1 MSIPKMT
8 NDLAV
13 IQRLSDLPNSTEGLT
28 ADQLKAKFDE
38 APLAIQEYINNRLI
52 PAIVAAQI
60 PFTATS
66 EIYADNVDAAIREV
80 QSQVRDASSGTIVSG
95 SVTAEKLSV
104 ELLARTYGGRPWVS
118 MDTPDSADNVDADFP
133 VGQIWLKPAFT
144 VANAAGADWTLNGLT
159 STSEENKITFTGNNT
174 VTVATATQA
183 LTNLG
188 QDGDRVYV
196 LFSTGDVDSEITALT
211 VSINSGEAQDT
222 ATGVYAGTLI
232 GGSLTVQFSATWPST
247 SLAGGSFAVNNYTVV
262 NVDQIIRQTD
272 AAQEI
277 ADWPGYLSGLLPL
290 SSHASP
296 EAVYIQTLNGTWWPM
311 SYSVQPVS
319 RGGTGIQSVA
329 NGELLY
335 GTGREDMERLAPP
348 AGNAC
353 FLQFVDGQI
362 RWTTADEMASLT
374 GFIRQGTGSYK
385 GTGVAGTVTLP
396 ARPSKIRITSG
407 WYSAEI
413 EQGKSNTGYYSGTK
427 ADRWGEEETV
437 NYTAG
442 VTLEGN
448 VLRFWYTQPTL
459 GYGETWV
466 SGDAVHWNSANATYN
481 YIITY

>member
-66 EIYADNVDAAIREV
+66 EINADNIDAAIREV
-80 QSQVRDASSGTIVSG
+80 QSQVRDASSGTIVNG

-118 MDTPDSADNVDADFP
+118 MDTPDSADNVAADFP
-133 VGQIWLKPAFT
+133 IGQIWLRPAFT

-196 LFSTGDVDSEITALT
+196 LFSTGDVDSEIGALT
-211 VSINSGEAQDT
+211 VSLNSGEAQNT
-222 ATGVYAGTLI
+222 AFGVYAGTLM

-290 SSHASP
+290 SSYTSKE
-296 EAVYIQTLNGTWWPM
+296 EAFIQSINGNWWPL

-319 RGGTGIQSVA
+319 RGGTGNGTVA
-329 NGELLY
+329 YGEMLY
-335 GTGREDMERLAPP
+335 GTGNEAMERLGA
-348 AGNAC
+348 ASENNS
-353 FLQFVDGQI
+353 FLQFVGGKPA
-362 RWTTADEMASLT
+362 WVGASDAA
-374 GFIRQGTGSYK
+374 GNNGIARIVTGSYR
-385 GTGVAGTVTLP
+385 GTGIGRSVSLPVTPKLLHISTPSGCWDNGGYSGADYTEWSDHPVTL
-396 ARPSKIRITSG
+396 AQGCADTSNYAQSVDG
-407 WYSAEI
+407 
-413 EQGKSNTGYYSGTK
+413 GT
-427 ADRWGEEETV
+427 RQMSETV
-437 NYTAG
+437 RLNGSSVSVGQYFCNRSGVNY
-442 VTLEGN
+442 N
-448 VLRFWYTQPTL
+448 
-459 GYGETWV
+459 WV
-466 SGDAVHWNSANATYN
+466 AIY
-481 YIITY
+481 